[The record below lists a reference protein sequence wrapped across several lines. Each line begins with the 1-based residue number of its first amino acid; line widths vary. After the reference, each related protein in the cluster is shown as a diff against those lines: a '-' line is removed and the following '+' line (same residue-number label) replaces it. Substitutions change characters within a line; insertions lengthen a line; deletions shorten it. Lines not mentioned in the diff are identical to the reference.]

1 MDYRL
6 KELRGVKRRNF
17 LRWIGAVGAAV
28 GLERSGLLNFLA
40 DSGGSALA
48 DGLCP
53 PTQRSVHIIGG
64 NGSFA
69 WFQLLWPH
77 IAVAQSMNP
86 AMAYHAFGQGFDY
99 TGPHPGDKPF
109 HYGPQAPWVVGGVP
123 TRPVTAYM
131 AGKDETHTDTPTS
144 AATLGSSSSML
155 ASVASIQ
162 TQVPTLVPVIGI
174 VPFDFG
180 KADGAPA
187 IATVSSGDGM
197 ADLFSSVASNLTLKA
212 QEDKEL
218 FETYYKAMLGV
229 RYAAGR
235 PSWQP
240 HIDITKKAAKLIG
253 FDYSTALKPTAT
265 DLANYGINTLNASGA
280 SNSQKTKL
288 TAFGRAMIVAAR
300 ALKTEGL
307 TSSVI
312 VGLSPGPTS
321 DTTFTDPHA
330 VFNDMT
336 ALNATV
342 KAIGDIL
349 NGFYNDLAA
358 ADDPICVGQKLDK
371 SVVLTAHGDTPHT
384 PLAASGWPDATPE
397 GCNWI
402 YVMGNGY
409 LRTGWFGGVTLA
421 GKTDGFDPAT
431 GEIIPDQKSTLTSA
445 AAGSAVAYAVAKG
458 STNIVSQFNGG
469 LPITGLTATPA

>member
-28 GLERSGLLNFLA
+28 GIERTGLLNFLA

-53 PTQRSVHIIGG
+53 PTNRSLHIICG

-77 IAVAQSMNP
+77 IEVANSMNP
-86 AMAYHAFGQGFDY
+86 AMAYHAFGQGFEY
-99 TGPHPGDKPF
+99 IGPNPGDKLM
-109 HYGPQAPWVVGGVP
+109 HYGPQAPWVANGVP

-131 AGKDETHTDTPTS
+131 AGKDETHTDTPGS
-144 AATLGSSSSML
+144 AATLGSNASML
-155 ASVASIQ
+155 AAVASIQ
-162 TQVPTLVPVIGI
+162 TQIATLVPVIGV

-187 IATVSSGDGM
+187 IATVSSGDSM
-197 ADLFSSVASNLTLKA
+197 VDLFSSVASNLTLKL

-229 RYAAGR
+229 RYAAGS
-235 PSWQP
+235 PSWKP
-240 HIDITKKAAKLIG
+240 HTDITKKAARLIG
-253 FDYSTALKPTAT
+253 FDYSQALKPTMQ
-265 DLANYGINTLNASGA
+265 DLANYGVNTLNASGA
-280 SNSQKTKL
+280 TNSQKTKL
-288 TAFGRAMIVAAR
+288 TAFARAMIVAAR
-300 ALKTEGL
+300 AFKTEGL

-312 VGLSPGPTS
+312 LGLSPGPTS

-342 KAIGDIL
+342 QALGDIL
-349 NGFYNDLAA
+349 NGFFNDLAA
-358 ADDPICVGQKLDK
+358 ADDPICTGQKLDK
-371 SVVLTAHGDTPHT
+371 TVVLTAHGDTPHN
-384 PLAASGWPDATPE
+384 PLVASGWPDATP
-397 GCNWI
+397 GGANWL

-409 LRTGWFGGVTLA
+409 LRSGWFGGVRA
-421 GKTDGFDPAT
+421 NGQVDGFDALT
-431 GEIIPDQKSTLTSA
+431 GADVPDQKSTLTSA

-458 STNIVSQFNGG
+458 STNTVAQFNGG
-469 LPITGLTATPA
+469 LPITGLTATP

>member
-6 KELRGVKRRNF
+6 KELRGMKRRNF
-17 LRWIGAVGAAV
+17 LRWIGAVGAAA
-28 GLERSGLLNFLA
+28 GLERSGLLNVVA

-53 PTQRSVHIIGG
+53 ATNRSLHIICG

-77 IAVAQSMNP
+77 LDVANSMNP
-86 AMAYHAFGQGFDY
+86 AMAYHAFGQGFEF
-99 TGPHPGDKPF
+99 TGPNPGDKPL
-109 HYGPQAPWVVGGVP
+109 HYGPQAPWVLNGVP
-123 TRPVTAYM
+123 TRPVTAIM
-131 AGKDETHTDTPTS
+131 AGKDETHTATPDS
-144 AATLGSSSSML
+144 AATLGSNASML
-155 ASVASIQ
+155 AAVSSIQ
-162 TQVPTLVPVIGI
+162 TAVPTLVPVIGI

-180 KADGAPA
+180 KADGAPSV
-187 IATVSSGDGM
+187 ATVSSGDGM
-197 ADLFSSVASNLTLKA
+197 AELFSSVASKLTLAA
-212 QEDKEL
+212 QGDKEL

-235 PSWQP
+235 PSWKP
-240 HIDITKKAAKLIG
+240 HTDITKKAANLIG
-253 FDYSTALKPTAT
+253 FDYSTQLKPVAA
-265 DLANYGINTLNASGA
+265 DLASYGINTLNASGA
-280 SNSQKTKL
+280 TGSQKTKL

-300 ALKTEGL
+300 ALKEGL

-342 KAIGDIL
+342 KALGDIL
-349 NGFYNDLAA
+349 NGFYNDLASGN
-358 ADDPICVGQKLDK
+358 DPVCMGEKMDK
-371 SVVLTAHGDTPHT
+371 SVVLTVHGDTPHS
-384 PLAASGWPDATPE
+384 PLVASGWPDATP
-397 GCNWI
+397 GGSNWM

-409 LRTGWFGGVTLA
+409 LKTGWFGGVRA
-421 GKTDGFDPAT
+421 NKQIDGFDPAT
-431 GEIIPDQKSTLTSA
+431 GADIPDQKSNVTST

-458 STNIVSQFNGG
+458 STNTVSQFNGG
-469 LPITGLTATPA
+469 LPIGGLTATV

>member
-6 KELRGVKRRNF
+6 KELRGLKRRNF

-28 GLERSGLLNFLA
+28 GMERTGLLNFLA
-40 DSGGSALA
+40 DSGGHALA

-53 PTQRSVHIIGG
+53 PVNRSLHIIGG

-77 IAVAQSMNP
+77 IAVAQSMNSSL
-86 AMAYHAFGQGFDY
+86 AYHAFGQGFDY
-99 TGPHPGDKPF
+99 TGPNPGDKPF

-131 AGKDETHTDTPTS
+131 AGKDETHTDTPAS
-144 AATLGSSSSML
+144 AATLGSNASML
-155 ASVASIQ
+155 AAVASIQ

-197 ADLFSSVASNLTLKA
+197 AELFSSVASNLTLKA

-240 HIDITKKAAKLIG
+240 HTEITKKAAKLIG
-253 FDYSTALKPTAT
+253 FDYATQLKPTAT

-280 SNSQKTKL
+280 TNSQKTKL

-300 ALKTEGL
+300 ALKTGL
-307 TSSVI
+307 TNSVV
-312 VGLSPGPTS
+312 VGISPGPTS
-321 DTTFTDPHA
+321 DTTFTDPHI

-342 KAIGDIL
+342 QAIADIL
-349 NGFYNDLAA
+349 NGFYTDLTL
-358 ADDPICVGQKLDK
+358 ADDPICMGQKMDK
-371 SVVLTAHGDTPHT
+371 SVVLTVHGDTPHT

-397 GCNWI
+397 GSNWI

-409 LRTGWFGGVTLA
+409 LRTGWFGGVKLN

-431 GEIIPDQKSTLTSA
+431 GELIPDQKSTLTSA

-458 STNIVSQFNGG
+458 NTNTVAQFNGG

>member
-6 KELRGVKRRNF
+6 KELRGMKRRNF
-17 LRWIGAVGAAV
+17 LRWIGAVGAAA

-48 DGLCP
+48 DAACP
-53 PTQRSVHIIGG
+53 LSNRSVHIICG

-77 IAVAQSMNP
+77 LEVANSMNN
-86 AMAYHAFGQGFDY
+86 AMAYHAFGQGFEY
-99 TGPHPGDKPF
+99 TDINPGDKPL
-109 HYGPQAPWVVGGVP
+109 HYAPQAPWTDQVNKKP
-123 TRPVTAYM
+123 LRPVTAIM

-144 AATLGSSSSML
+144 AATLGSSASML
-155 ASVASIQ
+155 AAVASIQ
-162 TQVPTLVPVIGI
+162 TAVPTLVPVIGI
-174 VPFDFG
+174 VPFEFG

-197 ADLFSSVASNLTLKA
+197 AELFSSVASKLTLLA

-240 HIDITKKAAKLIG
+240 HTDITKKAAKLIG
-253 FDYSTALKPTAT
+253 FDYSTQLKPGSG
-265 DLANYGINTLNASGA
+265 DLASYGINTLNSSGA
-280 SNSQKTKL
+280 TASQKTKL

-300 ALKTEGL
+300 ALKEGL

-312 VGLSPGPTS
+312 IGISPGPTS

-336 ALNATV
+336 ALNATA

-349 NGFYNDLAA
+349 NGFYNDLANA
-358 ADDPICVGQKLDK
+358 GDPVCMGQKMDS
-371 SVVLTAHGDTPHT
+371 SVVLTVHGDTPHN
-384 PLAASGWPDATPE
+384 PLVASGWPDATP
-397 GCNWI
+397 GGSNWM
-402 YVMGNGY
+402 YVMGAGH
-409 LRTGWFGGVTLA
+409 LKSGWFGGVRA
-421 GKTDGFDPAT
+421 NKQVDGFDPAT
-431 GEIIPDQKSTLTSA
+431 GDLIPDQKSTLTSA

-458 STNIVSQFNGG
+458 NTNTVAQFNGG
-469 LPITGLTATPA
+469 LPITGLTL